1 MEVLPVG
8 VETCARHSSQG
19 SAMANPLRFLT
30 VDFSGFRWLKPISAD
45 LLLDVGERSPDL
57 LSIPTKDAEGL
68 LLEVVRLVLD
78 LPRNS
83 TPLVVWTKGDS
94 ELLIHSHLTRLELTS
109 GVITVTV
116 AVECEEHGRL
126 DIPVPIGVGTKQSPS
141 GLVMSTFEDLE
152 GPEELVQAWRDAIQ
166 AFAWESVLEVA
177 SVLCAEVGNDKR
189 GLPLV
194 PGAIAA
200 APNALLVQ
208 PVARFSLMPGV

>member
-1 MEVLPVG
+1 MASS
-8 VETCARHSSQG
+8 AR
-19 SAMANPLRFLT
+19 FTT
-30 VDFSGFRWLKPISAD
+30 VDFSQFDWLNRID
-45 LLLDVGERSPDL
+45 TDVLLDVGDRSPDL
-57 LSIPTKDAEGL
+57 LTVPGKDAQRL
-68 LLEVVRLVLD
+68 LSEVVRLVLD

-94 ELLIHSHLTRLELTS
+94 ELLIHSDRTRIRFSS

-116 AVECEEHGRL
+116 TAECEEHGKL
-126 DIPVPIGVGTKQSPS
+126 KIPVPIGVGTKQAPS

-152 GPEELVQAWRDAIQ
+152 GPEELISAWRDAIQ

-200 APNALLVQ
+200 APNKMLVQ
-208 PVARFSLMPGV
+208 PVSRFSLMPGV

>member
-1 MEVLPVG
+1 MA
-8 VETCARHSSQG
+8 TSAR
-19 SAMANPLRFLT
+19 FTT
-30 VDFSGFRWLKPISAD
+30 VDFSQFDWLNRIDAD
-45 LLLDVGERSPDL
+45 VLLDVGDLSPDL
-57 LSIPTKDAEGL
+57 LTVPGKDVQRL
-68 LLEVVRLVLD
+68 LSEVVRLVLD

-94 ELLIHSHLTRLELTS
+94 ELLIHSDQTRIQFSS

-116 AVECEEHGRL
+116 TAECEEHGKLR
-126 DIPVPIGVGTKQSPS
+126 IPVPIGVGTKQSPS

-152 GPEELVQAWRDAIQ
+152 GPEELILAWRDAIQ

-200 APNALLVQ
+200 APNKMLVQ